1 MTTTTTGEP
10 SVTDPRPATLELRLP
25 VDVDEAPLGYDD
37 YGGTLAIELALAGG
51 GYANLILPAEGA
63 RAWAGELFAAVTV
76 AHREATGDPHALT
89 DLELAELPELPD
101 PNGYEPASTLAL
113 AGTEAEP
120 ARMRFVIALT
130 IQGQSL
136 HDADLRAAI
145 VEDLLGRFNTVEV
158 AVSNGQAV
166 AGQPR

>member
-10 SVTDPRPATLELRLP
+10 SVTESRPPATLELRLP
-25 VDVDEAPLGYDD
+25 VDVDESPLGYDNHNGSLD
-37 YGGTLAIELALAGG
+37 VELALAGG
-51 GYANLILPAEGA
+51 GYANLILPIDGA

-89 DLELAELPELPD
+89 DLELAELGD
-101 PNGYEPASTLAL
+101 PNSYEPASTLAL
-113 AGTEAEP
+113 AGTDGEP
-120 ARMRFVIALT
+120 AQMRFVIALT
-130 IQGQSL
+130 IQGQFL

-145 VEDLLGRFNTVEV
+145 VENLLARFNTVHV

-166 AGQPR
+166 AGRPS

>member
-1 MTTTTTGEP
+1 MTTTTGEP
-10 SVTDPRPATLELRLP
+10 SVTDPRPQVLELRLP
-25 VDVDEAPLGYDD
+25 VDVDEAPLGYDNHN
-37 YGGTLAIELALAGG
+37 GTLDVELALAGG
-51 GYANLILPAEGA
+51 GYANLLLPVDGA

-76 AHREATGDPHALT
+76 AHREATDDPHALT
-89 DLELAELPELPD
+89 DLELAELGN
-101 PNGYEPASTLAL
+101 PNAYEPASTLAL
-113 AGTEAEP
+113 AGTDAEP

-130 IQGQSL
+130 IQGQFL

-145 VEDLLGRFNTVEV
+145 VENLLGRFNTVEV

>member
-10 SVTDPRPATLELRLP
+10 SVTEPARTPTLELRLP

-37 YGGTLAIELALAGG
+37 YGGTLAVEVMLAGG
-51 GYANLILPAEGA
+51 GYANLILPVDGA

-89 DLELAELPELPD
+89 DLELAELGD
-101 PNGYEPASTLAL
+101 PNSYEPASTLAL

-120 ARMRFVIALT
+120 AQMRFVIALT
-130 IQGQSL
+130 IQGQVL

-145 VEDLLGRFNTVEV
+145 VEDLTARFNTVHV
-158 AVSNGQAV
+158 AVSNGQSV
-166 AGQPR
+166 AGERR

>member
-1 MTTTTTGEP
+1 M
-10 SVTDPRPATLELRLP
+10 
-25 VDVDEAPLGYDD
+25 
-37 YGGTLAIELALAGG
+37 LAGG
-51 GYANLILPAEGA
+51 GYANLILPVDGA
-63 RAWAGELFAAVTV
+63 RAWAGELFGAITV

-89 DLELAELPELPD
+89 DLDLAELPD
-101 PNGYEPASTLAL
+101 PNSYEPASTLAL

-130 IQGQSL
+130 IQGQVL

-145 VEDLLGRFNTVEV
+145 VEDLTARFNTVQV

-166 AGQPR
+166 AGQTC

>member
-1 MTTTTTGEP
+1 MTTTTTSEP
-10 SVTDPRPATLELRLP
+10 SVTDQPRAQVLELRLP
-25 VDVDEAPLGYDD
+25 VDVDEAPLGYDNHNGSLD
-37 YGGTLAIELALAGG
+37 VELALAGG
-51 GYANLILPAEGA
+51 GYANLVLPIDGA
-63 RAWAGELFAAVTV
+63 RAWAGELFGAVTV

-89 DLELAELPELPD
+89 DLELAELGD
-101 PNGYEPASTLAL
+101 PNAYEPASTLAL

-130 IQGQSL
+130 IEGQFL

-145 VEDLLGRFNTVEV
+145 VENLLGRFNTVHV